1 MWFAANL
8 LFKSV
13 HVPNRGSPPIWEQS
27 IRLIEAE
34 TEADARNKA
43 EPIGGSEIVSY
54 QARSDLVIWT
64 FEGVERIFAIEKTHL
79 SNGVELF
86 SRFLRDSEVTS
97 MRTPFDDE

>member
-13 HVPNRGSPPIWEQS
+13 HVPSGHRPPIWEQS

-43 EPIGGSEIVSY
+43 DRVGRSEVVAY
-54 QARSDLVIWT
+54 QAQSDLVIWT
-64 FEGVERIFAIEKTHL
+64 FEGVERVYAIEEDHL
-79 SNGVELF
+79 GDGVELF

-97 MRTPFDDE
+97 MQTPFEDE

>member
-13 HVPNRGSPPIWEQS
+13 HIPSGKSPPIWEQS

-34 TEADARNKA
+34 TEADARDKA
-43 EPIGGSEIVSY
+43 ERLGRSEMVSY

-64 FEGVERIFAIEKTHL
+64 FEGVERVYAIEQDHL
-79 SNGVELF
+79 SDGVELF
-86 SRFLRDSEVTS
+86 SRFLRDAEVTS
-97 MRTPFDDE
+97 MMTPFEDE